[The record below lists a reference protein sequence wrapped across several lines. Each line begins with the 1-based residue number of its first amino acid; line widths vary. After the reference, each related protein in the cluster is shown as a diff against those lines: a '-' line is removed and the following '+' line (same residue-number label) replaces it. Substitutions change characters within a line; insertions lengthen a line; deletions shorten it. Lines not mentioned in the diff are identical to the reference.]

1 MKKHKVQEEL
11 DDKDEEKRQ
20 GFGDNLE

>member
-11 DDKDEEKRQ
+11 DDENEKRQ
-20 GFGDNLE
+20 GFGNNLE